1 MVVLSTPP
9 RRRRGN
15 ATNDDCALKV
25 NMIAIFY
32 ILLISLSLDFMTKM
46 SSLVLFYSY
55 LCACVCVCLSAPR
68 SPSLSLSLMR
78 FFVPFYPSLFIRYK
92 TRDII
97 MFATSSSTASSSLH
111 SSPVLREKKQQQQQ
125 FVFFARNPG
134 RNRVSSSSSQ
144 SASFGILTAAA
155 AAAARGGRGG
165 EQRKNGNEA
174 EEAIIKRK
182 SLVASSAAMMITTT
196 TTTAFAAEEAVSSL
210 AEGGTNGTLES
221 VRLVVALSSIA
232 LILFQGPKGDGV
244 VNTLSEKRVFSSAKN
259 AKSAVDYV
267 TYALIGGFIVLSAVL
282 AVG

>member
-1 MVVLSTPP
+1 MSAMS
-9 RRRRGN
+9 
-15 ATNDDCALKV
+15 ATTTAGAPHRAR
-25 NMIAIFY
+25 IR
-32 ILLISLSLDFMTKM
+32 
-46 SSLVLFYSY
+46 
-55 LCACVCVCLSAPR
+55 PR
-68 SPSLSLSLMR
+68 SNLA
-78 FFVPFYPSLFIRYK
+78 
-92 TRDII
+92 
-97 MFATSSSTASSSLH
+97 ATSSRYLSPIRRPGAVALHAPSKREATLPGLPRVRTRTSTASSSLH
-111 SSPVLREKKQQQQQ
+111 SSPVLREKKQQQR

-134 RNRVSSSSSQ
+134 KNRVSSSSSQ
-144 SASFGILTAAA
+144 SASFGILTAA

-174 EEAIIKRK
+174 EEASIKRK

-196 TTTAFAAEEAVSSL
+196 TMSTTAFAAEEAVSSL